1 MENKTIEFVCTA
13 NNGRS
18 TISRAIAQDY
28 LVRQNLDLELISQFF
43 YRDIPLN
50 DEENEFKNLLEGIYL
65 RFKYS
70 F

>member
-1 MENKTIEFVCTA
+1 M
-13 NNGRS
+13 S
-18 TISRAIAQDY
+18 PTISYD
-28 LVRQNLDLELISQFF
+28 LNQNLDLELISQFF